1 MTLEQLR
8 ERLLTLA
15 PDAVVEV
22 KDLTGTQDHWQAM
35 LVSSAFEGLS
45 MVKQHQLVYGLVAPE
60 VQSGEVHALSLKTL
74 TPEQYKTLKEKKL

>member
-1 MTLEQLR
+1 MTLEQLK

-15 PDAVVEV
+15 PDAIVDVR
-22 KDLTGTQDHWQAM
+22 DLTGTQDHWQAT

-45 MVKQHQLVYGLVAPE
+45 LVKQHQLVYGLVAPE

-74 TPEQYKTLKEKKL
+74 TPEQHKSQKEK